1 MTTLNTALSPHAV
14 RVNPIDWKWPQV
26 SQTFHLYDKYVD
38 KSVCLSLGE
47 TEWIASINGIQRKFN
62 FLQGDTGLFQ
72 QKLVVLTQAN
82 FSPSSFY
89 KFTYTMLRYWPL
101 FLELLETE
109 PNDIKYFWDRKVTTT
124 DVAKA
129 AKSILKLVAR
139 HSLGTWSTIHLGLIK
154 KLSTRENSTIATKHA
169 RIASREMLLS
179 PANQSDIVRLL
190 DEKAGAPDLSEW
202 QIEGLAALALGFQ
215 HGVRPV
221 QSISLLTN
229 HVYVINEGDE
239 QKACMVSFHEAKK
252 RNQKGDIEMSRQVKP
267 EWAPLIVKLLNL
279 ALAAGRSRVFSTS
292 GSTKLWNLTKKVC
305 KQYGLAIN
313 YNYYKLRHTGAQM
326 LADAGHGRSDIKNF
340 LGQTSQSS
348 GTSYLRSSRK
358 QAGFINRALGIS
370 KLYSNIA
377 SIATGKYVSI
387 EEVEAAP
394 EDQQIAGV
402 VGDRLIAGTGLCA
415 KGQSNCVFDPVT
427 SCYNCKKYMPALNP
441 AIHKEAIAGMRHQ
454 IILFVKSGGSE
465 QSASY
470 LQLSGAIAGA
480 QKALAISNGAVH

>member
-1 MTTLNTALSPHAV
+1 MTVLNTALSTHAI
-14 RVNPIDWKWPQV
+14 RVNPIDWNWPQV

-47 TEWIASINGIQRKFN
+47 TEWIASVNGIQRKFN

-109 PNDIKYFWDRKVTTT
+109 PNDIKYFWERKVTTT

-139 HSLGTWSTIHLGLIK
+139 HSLGAWSTVHLGLIK

-179 PANQSDIVRLL
+179 PTNQSDIVRLL

-229 HVYVINEGDE
+229 HVYIINEGDE

-292 GSTKLWNLTKKVC
+292 DSTKLWNLTRKVC
-305 KQYGLAIN
+305 KQYGLTIN

-326 LADAGHGRSDIKNF
+326 LADAGHGRSDIKSF
-340 LGQTSQSS
+340 LGQTSPNS

-394 EDQQIAGV
+394 EEQQIAGV

-415 KGQSNCVFDPVT
+415 KGQRNCVFDPVT

-454 IILFVKSGGSE
+454 IILFVKAGGSE

-480 QKALAISNGAVH
+480 QKALAISNGVVH

>member
-1 MTTLNTALSPHAV
+1 MSILSNALNATAT
-14 RVNPIDWKWPQV
+14 RVNPIDWNWPEV
-26 SQTFHLYDKYVD
+26 SPTFNLYDKYRD
-38 KSVCLSLGE
+38 ESICLTLGDAM
-47 TEWIASINGIQRKFN
+47 WVASIQGIERKFT
-62 FLQGDTGLFQ
+62 FRPGAAGLFQ
-72 QKLVVLTQAN
+72 QKLVILTQAN
-82 FSPSSFY
+82 FSPASFY
-89 KFTYTMLRYWPL
+89 KFTYTILRYWPL
-101 FLELLETE
+101 FLELLEADPSE
-109 PNDIKYFWDRKVTTT
+109 IKYFWDRRVTTT

-129 AKSILKLVAR
+129 GKSILKLVAR
-139 HSLGTWSTIHLGLIK
+139 CSLGTWSAVHLGLIK
-154 KLSTRENSTIATKHA
+154 KLSTRENATIATKHA

-179 PANQSDIVRLL
+179 PTNQSEIVRLL
-190 DEKAGAPDLSEW
+190 DDKAGATDLAEW

-229 HVYVINEGDE
+229 HVYAINEGDVN
-239 QKACMVSFHEAKK
+239 KTCVVSFHEAKK
-252 RNQKGDIEMSRQVKP
+252 KNQKGDVEMSRQVKP
-267 EWAPLIVKLLNL
+267 EWAPLIFKLLDF
-279 ALAAGRSRVFSTS
+279 ALAAGRSRIFSTS
-292 GSTKLWNLTKKVC
+292 NSTKLWNLTKKVC
-305 KQYGLAIN
+305 KQYGMAIDF
-313 YNYYKLRHTGAQM
+313 NYYKLRHTGAQM
-326 LADAGHGRSDIKNF
+326 LADAGHGRSDIKSF
-340 LGQTSQSS
+340 LGQSSQSS

-358 QAGFINRALGIS
+358 QAGFINHALGTS

-377 SIATGKYVSI
+377 AIATGKYVSI
-387 EEVEAAP
+387 AEVEAAP

-402 VGDRLIAGTGLCA
+402 IGDRLIAGTGLCA